1 MPQEKVIGILRQE
14 SGTKIDPECVAILE
28 DFAAR
33 DAL

>member
-28 DFAAR
+28 DLAAS